1 MRDAK
6 QKDEVLI
13 LVDENDRPLGY
24 GKRGKVHRGSGIRHR
39 AFNVAVFNS
48 KGELLLARRHPQKLF
63 GGLWDGTVSSHPL
76 KGEDYETAILRE
88 VEEEIG
94 VPNAS
99 IERVGEIIYQSSD
112 GNGMAE
118 NEFCALF
125 KLTTDEEITPSP
137 AEVSKTRWVG
147 REQLFKDI
155 EKRPEHYAPWLLLSL
170 PKIAPE

>member
-6 QKDEVLI
+6 KKDEVLI

-76 KGEDYETAILRE
+76 KGESYEASIGRE
-88 VEEEIG
+88 VREEIG
-94 VPNAS
+94 VVPGS
-99 IERVGEIIYQSSD
+99 LQRVGELVYQSGD

-125 KLTTDEEITPSP
+125 KMTTDHEVVPHP
-137 AEVSKTRWVG
+137 QEVSKTKWVG
-147 REQLFKDI
+147 PRELREDI
-155 EKRPEHYAPWLLLSL
+155 KKHSQHYTPWLLLSL